1 MSYELIY
8 TSAERGL
15 KSGSRG
21 FATVAMTEGMP
32 AHCMQLCE
40 SMSGYV
46 HVFELNSEQY
56 VINPVAWSH
65 YRVKCGSTW
74 YSLFSR
80 VSAHAKDYTGR
91 TNKIAHHLMLE
102 QPQETFGYANGPS
115 DLMDSSFFESTW
127 QGDARFLPAGRQP
140 ESMRFDADPQA
151 KHWLAAGLSAETA
164 ARMAGALAQDTDAP
178 MVLLFDP
185 QNQQANLTGLI
196 QDLLELLPPERR
208 WKIGF
213 STYYSMHPSGSE
225 VHLRACA
232 KGTDAARKVARH
244 PRAVVV
250 DVDAGTVKGLE
261 HLPEADATLVQAA
274 QSGSLPAWAQA
285 AKEVVSLPDPV
296 VSPRAAVSESKTSLP
311 PLRSDRPGIRS
322 DRPRP
327 PSSRTA
333 KAKVTKKQKSILPV
347 LLGVGVGI
355 LILLLFA
362 GQKMISGLSKPDEG
376 DVAELSTPLPTPA
389 KTPEEKPTSAG
400 TTATINPTPE
410 LKTAGTTV
418 VMTKEK
424 TSQEVT
430 EETVDNVDPADKEKV
445 GDASAED
452 ELSEVDI
459 VPKNTNQSS
468 ENDTPNLIPFDS
480 FSEIP
485 ISIRSDAVSFGKKGD
500 KIKVAGEVTRSGG
513 TSNNSITDD
522 NKVIIYKAE
531 SAKIQVYYKSKSFL
545 EIEAEYKS
553 DGIAL
558 NSELIKM
565 LYKIQAEIY
574 WENRDENKGDL
585 NVKGSSLVFEGLN
598 KILMQEE
605 ASFDNEHSKTLE
617 TLELKI
623 DGYITALEKVKDKEK
638 EPLDFKNE
646 KEYKKFQT
654 AQNDAVTAVFKE
666 AFLVKTVNSNPM
678 AEAFSPVQND
688 PKSKLFVLVK
698 ALENNEGSKFRSPT
712 KSIGFQND
720 ISTEFK
726 NTYENGRRITWI
738 NAAIE
743 AIQMGKLRILEEMEN
758 TFPKFTTSHVIL
770 IRPKKHTDD
779 ILMKIQ
785 ISVNKK

>member
-46 HVFELNSEQY
+46 HVFDLNSEQY

-127 QGDARFLPAGRQP
+127 QGDARFLAAGRQP
-140 ESMRFDADPQA
+140 ESMRSDSDPQA
-151 KHWLAAGLSAETA
+151 KHWLAAGLSAEVA

-250 DVDAGTVKGLE
+250 DIDAGTVKGLE

-285 AKEVVSLPDPV
+285 VKEVVSAPDPV
-296 VSPRAAVSESKTSLP
+296 VSPRAADSESKTSLP

-322 DRPRP
+322 DRPPP
-327 PSSRTA
+327 PSSRIA
-333 KAKVTKKQKSILPV
+333 EAKVVKKQKSILPV

-376 DVAELSTPLPTPA
+376 DVIVPSVSQPAVTDALVKKSEKIGNEDTIPPAPTP
-389 KTPEEKPTSAG
+389 KTVADPTATPKPEPSPISSPTATPIPPPTSGPDIQLNPFVSYEKISNKLSNDLINLNEKGKRKPKSEITTRNSDLG
-400 TTATINPTPE
+400 TARTSDDDKKSIIFDKDKKIIYFKKDQIITLNELVLKADRIKLDTVSLIEILSKIKDRLKADFNGEDQGFEFE
-410 LKTAGTTV
+410 LK
-418 VMTKEK
+418 
-424 TSQEVT
+424 
-430 EETVDNVDPADKEKV
+430 D
-445 GDASAED
+445 
-452 ELSEVDI
+452 
-459 VPKNTNQSS
+459 
-468 ENDTPNLIPFDS
+468 
-480 FSEIP
+480 
-485 ISIRSDAVSFGKKGD
+485 
-500 KIKVAGEVTRSGG
+500 
-513 TSNNSITDD
+513 
-522 NKVIIYKAE
+522 
-531 SAKIQVYYKSKSFL
+531 
-545 EIEAEYKS
+545 
-553 DGIAL
+553 
-558 NSELIKM
+558 
-565 LYKIQAEIY
+565 
-574 WENRDENKGDL
+574 
-585 NVKGSSLVFEGLN
+585 SSLVFPGLGE
-598 KILMQEE
+598 KIATDIMERINTRRLKMSEPFNL
-605 ASFDNEHSKTLE
+605 AIDNL
-617 TLELKI
+617 LKI
-623 DGYITALEKVKDKEK
+623 KKAEKNKPKLEDFKGDDKEK
-638 EPLDFKNE
+638 NFRKKNTE
-646 KEYKKFQT
+646 FQNKKNGT
-654 AQNDAVTAVFKE
+654 IG
-666 AFLVKTVNSNPM
+666 FLV
-678 AEAFSPVQND
+678 EAYQGLRDERGCWCGNYRRS
-688 PKSKLFVLVK
+688 
-698 ALENNEGSKFRSPT
+698 GS
-712 KSIGFQND
+712 
-720 ISTEFK
+720 
-726 NTYENGRRITWI
+726 
-738 NAAIE
+738 
-743 AIQMGKLRILEEMEN
+743 L
-758 TFPKFTTSHVIL
+758 SH
-770 IRPKKHTDD
+770 
-779 ILMKIQ
+779 
-785 ISVNKK
+785 SF